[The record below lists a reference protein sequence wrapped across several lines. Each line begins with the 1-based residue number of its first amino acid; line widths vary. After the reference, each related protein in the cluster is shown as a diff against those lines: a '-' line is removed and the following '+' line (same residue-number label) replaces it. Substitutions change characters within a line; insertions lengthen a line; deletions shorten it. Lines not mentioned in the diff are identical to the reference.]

1 MNDLA
6 ILSVKNVT
14 KTFKNHTVLDH
25 VSLTIDEPGI
35 WALVGPNGVGKTT
48 FLNVVTNILPATS
61 GTVELMGRS
70 NKDPAV
76 FKQVSYLQDNRVLFE
91 YLTGYDHLKYLADI
105 HKLPK
110 KRIVEVAEYVGME
123 SYLKKAV
130 GNYSLGMKQ
139 HLLLAMALINKPKL
153 LLLDEPLTGL
163 DPTSAILMRKIFLQL
178 VEEGTTILLSSHHLA
193 EIDRVTKQIIFLK
206 NGKLI
211 EVDLN
216 EHEKT
221 YYHFFLSDPESALR
235 QFREQGFS
243 ADQIGEKIRIELQPG
258 QLDEVL
264 VLLKNEGL
272 QILDIQKE
280 VTGSEEM
287 YEEIFAVRGSNNE
300 NHSV

>member
-1 MNDLA
+1 LA

-14 KTFKNHTVLDH
+14 KTFKTHTVLDH

>member
-1 MNDLA
+1 MA

-14 KTFKNHTVLDH
+14 KTFKNHTVLDR

-216 EHEKT
+216 EHEKA

>member
-1 MNDLA
+1 MA

-14 KTFKNHTVLDH
+14 KTFKNHTVLDR

>member
-1 MNDLA
+1 MA

-14 KTFKNHTVLDH
+14 KTFKNHTILDR

-123 SYLKKAV
+123 SYLKKTV
-130 GNYSLGMKQ
+130 GKYSLGMKQ
-139 HLLLAMALINKPKL
+139 HLLLAMALLNKPKL

-163 DPTSAILMRKIFLQL
+163 DPSSAILMRRIFLQL
-178 VEEGTTILLSSHHLA
+178 AEQGTTILLSSHHLA

-206 NGKLI
+206 DGKLI
-211 EVDLN
+211 EVDLS

-221 YYHFFLSDPESALR
+221 YYYFFLSDPESALR

-287 YEEIFAVRGSNNE
+287 YEEIFAVRGSDNE

>member
-1 MNDLA
+1 MA

-14 KTFKNHTVLDH
+14 KTFKNHTVLDR

-123 SYLKKAV
+123 SYLKKTV
-130 GNYSLGMKQ
+130 GKYSLGMKQ
-139 HLLLAMALINKPKL
+139 HLLLAMALLNKPKL

-163 DPTSAILMRKIFLQL
+163 DPSSAILMRRIFLQL
-178 VEEGTTILLSSHHLA
+178 TEQGTTILLSSHHLA

-206 NGKLI
+206 DGKLI
-211 EVDLN
+211 EVDLS

-221 YYHFFLSDPESALR
+221 YYYFFLSDPESSLR
-235 QFREQGFS
+235 QFRKQGFS
-243 ADQIGEKIRIELQPG
+243 TDQIGEKIRIELKHG
-258 QLDEVL
+258 QLDEIL
-264 VLLKNEGL
+264 DLLKNEG
-272 QILDIQKE
+272 IRIFDIQKE
-280 VTGSEEM
+280 VTGSEKM
-287 YEEIFAVRGSNNE
+287 YEEIFAVRGSDGE

>member
-1 MNDLA
+1 MA

-14 KTFKNHTVLDH
+14 KTFKNHTVLDR

-123 SYLKKAV
+123 SYLKKTV
-130 GNYSLGMKQ
+130 GKYSLGMKQ